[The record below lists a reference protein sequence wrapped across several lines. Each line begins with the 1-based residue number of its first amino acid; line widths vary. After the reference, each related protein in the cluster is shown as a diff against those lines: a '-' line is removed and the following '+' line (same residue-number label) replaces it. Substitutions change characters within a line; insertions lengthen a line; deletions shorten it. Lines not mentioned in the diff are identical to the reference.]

1 MTDFTPT
8 LGDLVTFTDDIFA
21 KNPMVT
27 PLANGSFVLAWESGD
42 DILARQ
48 LSRQG
53 AFIGGDFLSTLSLN
67 DTNPLSSP
75 RVIQRADGRV
85 VVVYQEKPGNVLWHL
100 VNADFSPD
108 GNFSPL
114 ENPAVLMDS
123 VSTTGGGGA
132 VLYQLPDSGG
142 QTSTTLRFIDS
153 DGNNTSG
160 AIVLTTTQPGSTPAV
175 AMAGLQNGNV
185 VVVHDANFVINCR
198 LYAPDGSEIG
208 PEVQLSQGPLAA
220 FPDVAVLKDG
230 SFVAVWQENNGGTFQ
245 IVYRCVYGIF
255 ADGVVATP
263 PVAVPNS
270 SGALDS
276 GGGLV
281 PQIAALND
289 GGLLIGWHADLGV
302 ESDGTPNEDIFLQRF
317 DFENNVLQPIGTRV
331 QVAEPGDQ
339 NQFSI
344 ATLRGGISIFD
355 QRVML
360 AYKSVT
366 SQTTGIQ
373 ALNYRFIGIPPIL
386 IVQPPPPP
394 SCQAEKA
401 KVAADQQK
409 IQNLKGRIATLQ
421 TALEDSPATEKQILK
436 DIAAAETQLDVANDA
451 LAADQQAL
459 QVCLSTP

>member
-8 LGDLVTFTDDIFA
+8 LGDKVTFTDDLLA
-21 KNPMVT
+21 KDPIVT
-27 PLANGSFVLAWESGD
+27 PLADGTFVIAWESD
-42 DILARQ
+42 TEIRARRF
-48 LSRQG
+48 SRQG
-53 AFIGGDFLSTLSLN
+53 AFIGGDFLLTLSSN

-75 RVIQRADGRV
+75 RVLQRADGRV
-85 VVVYQEKPGNVLWHL
+85 VVIYQEQPSNVLWHL

-114 ENPAVLMDS
+114 ENASVLMDS
-123 VSTTGGGGA
+123 VSRTGGGGA
-132 VLYQLPDSGG
+132 VLYQVPGSGG

-160 AIVLTTTQPGSTPAV
+160 EIVLTTQPATDPPAV

-185 VVVHDANFVINCR
+185 VVVHDTNAVIRCR
-198 LYAPDGSEIG
+198 IYAPDGTEVG
-208 PEVQLSQGPLAA
+208 PEVQLSEGPLAI

-230 SFVAVWQENNGGTFQ
+230 SFVAGWQENNGGTLQ
-245 IVYRCVYGIF
+245 IVYRRVYGIF
-255 ADGVVATP
+255 VDGVVATP

-270 SGALDS
+270 SGGLFS
-276 GGGLV
+276 GGGLQ

-289 GGLLIGWHADLGV
+289 NGFLIGWHADLGV

-317 DFENNVLQPIGTRV
+317 DFLNNVLQPIGTRV
-331 QVAEPGDQ
+331 EVTEPGDQ
-339 NQFSI
+339 QQFSI

-355 QRVML
+355 ERVML

-366 SQTTGIQ
+366 STGIE

-386 IVQPPPPP
+386 LVEPPPPP
-394 SCQAEKA
+394 RCQAEAA

-409 IQNLKGRIATLQ
+409 IKNLEDRITTLQ
-421 TALEDSPATEKQILK
+421 TELEDGHRPKNQILK
-436 DIAAAETQLDVANDA
+436 DIAAAENQLDAANDA
-451 LAADQQAL
+451 LDADQQAL
-459 QVCLSTP
+459 QGCLLTQ